1 MAIQNNRL
9 TAEQYQENF
18 SDIHPPFETRESALV
33 EANRCLFCY
42 DAPCVKSCPTSI
54 NIPKFIK
61 QITTDNIKGSAHT
74 IFDANIFGGGCSRV
88 CPVEK
93 LCEGSCVYNFLEEP
107 PIPIAKLQ
115 RYSTEKAIADKWQ
128 LFDRGASV
136 NKKVAV
142 IGAGP
147 AGLSCAHVL
156 SRHGI
161 DVTVFEKEAKGGG
174 LMTYGIAAYKVTPE
188 FCQNEV
194 DFITSLGG
202 ITIEYNRELGNNISL
217 DELKQHFDAVYLA
230 IGVGL
235 ARQLDIPGE
244 ELEGVVDAIE
254 FIYHLRSKTFNQI
267 AVGDK
272 VAVIGLGMTAIDAA
286 TQAKRLG
293 ASEVTIVYRRT
304 QDEMPCTQVE
314 LDLAMLDG
322 CRLIWLAAPKE
333 VIGENGKVKALVC
346 SEMQLGEAD
355 ATGRRM
361 PVDTGRTFTIEV
373 DMVIKAAGQMPFTS
387 LVSSNG
393 IDNKSGRIVINENKT
408 SIEKVFAGG
417 DCVNGG
423 KEVVD
428 AVQAGKEGADAILDF
443 LGIRESV
450 YRQKLAGGHNDTL
463 APGSP
468 LPSDE
473 KGNRDRTQS
482 TKHPEIPSV

>member
-9 TAEQYQENF
+9 TPEEYQEKF
-18 SDIHPPFETRESALV
+18 SDIHPPFDKKEAALV

-42 DAPCVKSCPTSI
+42 DAPCVKQCPTSI

-74 IFDANIFGGGCSRV
+74 IFDSNIFGGGCSRV

-93 LCEGSCVYNFLEEP
+93 LCEGSCVYNLMHEA

-115 RYSTEKAIADKWQ
+115 RYSTDKAIKDKWQ
-128 LFDRGASV
+128 LFNRKPSTG
-136 NKKVAV
+136 KKVAI

-156 SRHGI
+156 AREGVE
-161 DVTVFEKEAKGGG
+161 VTVFEKESKGGG

-188 FCQNEV
+188 FCQSEV

-202 ITIEYNRELGNNISL
+202 ITIEYNKELGKNISL
-217 DELKQHFDAVYLA
+217 AELKAQYDAVFLG

-235 ARQLDIPGE
+235 ARQLEIPGE

-254 FIYHLRSKTFNQI
+254 FIYNLRSKTFNQVP
-267 AVGDK
+267 VGDN
-272 VAVIGLGMTAIDAA
+272 VVVIGLGMTAIDAA

-293 ASEVTIVYRRT
+293 AKEVTIVYRRT
-304 QDEMPCTQVE
+304 ENEMPCTQVE
-314 LDLAMLDG
+314 LDLAKLDG
-322 CRLIWLAAPKE
+322 CHIVWLTAPKE

-346 SEMQLGEAD
+346 SEMELGVAD
-355 ATGRRM
+355 ASGRRS
-361 PVDTGRTFTIEV
+361 PVDTGRAFTLKA
-373 DMVIKAAGQMPFTS
+373 DMIIKAAGQTPFKNVVDASDLQNT
-387 LVSSNG
+387 NG
-393 IDNKSGRIVINENKT
+393 KIIVKNNAT
-408 SIEKVFAGG
+408 NIEGVFAGG

-428 AVQAGKEGADAILDF
+428 AVQAGKDGAKAIIEY
-443 LGIRESV
+443 LGIMNSELRVMSEV
-450 YRQKLAGGHNDTL
+450 E
-463 APGSP
+463 
-468 LPSDE
+468 PSAF
-473 KGNRDRTQS
+473 NS
-482 TKHPEIPSV
+482 LNSSIPNL